1 MPRRFGVNAAS
12 DWPLEHRGRRM
23 ARQLRLQAAAAAAA
37 AARRGH
43 RGYCVVLAAAAAAS
57 LSGLRP
63 SAAAA
68 LQLSRRRRRSVLQW
82 NVACNNRCV
91 SRDSVRPAPRARSSA
106 NR

>member
-37 AARRGH
+37 ARRGH
-43 RGYCVVLAAAAAAS
+43 RGYCVVLAAAAS
-57 LSGLRP
+57 FSGLRP

>member
-1 MPRRFGVNAAS
+1 MQRRFGVNAAS

-37 AARRGH
+37 ARRRH
-43 RGYCVVLAAAAAAS
+43 RGYCVVLAAAAAS

>member
-12 DWPLEHRGRRM
+12 DWPLEHRSRRM
-23 ARQLRLQAAAAAAA
+23 ARQLRLQAAAAA

-43 RGYCVVLAAAAAAS
+43 RGYCVVLAAAAAS

-63 SAAAA
+63 SAAA

-91 SRDSVRPAPRARSSA
+91 SRDCVRPAPRARSSA